1 MDLVSWR
8 TKPVCW
14 FSKYGNSTV
23 LKIAVLAAIIGV
35 VNTNAAFAGTDTT
48 FNTTVTQLTSWT
60 EGSLGKLTGVAGV
73 ATALIGMVMKFDWRL
88 IAGAAGIGLTAA
100 TGPSIV
106 SGLASALF

>member
-1 MDLVSWR
+1 MDLVSWK

>member
-1 MDLVSWR
+1 MDWVIWK

-23 LKIAVLAAIIGV
+23 LKIAVMAVIIGAF
-35 VNTNAAFAGTDTT
+35 NTNTAFAGTDTT